1 MPPYRVFDEEDRCFS
16 NNSRIFPD
24 PEEREGFQR
33 FCIEVASK
41 YFPGLKGENRI
52 GFNGVAS
59 LVVFADTVP
68 NNSLPILWYDS
79 SKWKPLFPA
88 SGLPGSQDL

>member
-1 MPPYRVFDEEDRCFS
+1 
-16 NNSRIFPD
+16 
-24 PEEREGFQR
+24 
-33 FCIEVASK
+33 
-41 YFPGLKGENRI
+41 
-52 GFNGVAS
+52 
-59 LVVFADTVP
+59 VVFADTVP